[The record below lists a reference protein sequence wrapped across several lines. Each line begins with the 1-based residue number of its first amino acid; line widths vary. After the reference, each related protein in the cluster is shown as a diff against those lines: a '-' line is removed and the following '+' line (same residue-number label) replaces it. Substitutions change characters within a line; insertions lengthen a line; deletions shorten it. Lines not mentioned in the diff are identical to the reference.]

1 MVVKRYEIDPGRS
14 SVAILATSSVHDIHA
29 DAPGPSGWIELSGTP
44 GRFGPKT
51 TLAGRI
57 EVAAGGLSADNPLV
71 EREMKRRIDAR
82 RHPVISGEVTGVEAA
97 RENEIDLTGEI
108 TFLGRP
114 CEVTGTVTLA
124 VEGEGDGL
132 RVTGSQVLDVR
143 AWGLKPPKLLMLKV
157 HPEVT
162 VTIDLVVT

>member
-1 MVVKRYEIDPGRS
+1 MAKQYEIDPSRS

-51 TLAGRI
+51 TLTGRI
-57 EVAAGGLSADNPLV
+57 EVAAGGLRADNPLV

-82 RHPVISGEVTGVEAA
+82 RHPVISGEASGVESASGD
-97 RENEIDLTGEI
+97 EIELTGEI

-114 CEVTGTVTLA
+114 CEVTGTVA
-124 VEGEGDGL
+124 VTAEGDGV
-132 RVTGSQVLDVR
+132 RVTGNQILDVR

-162 VTIDLVVT
+162 VTIDLVAN

>member
-1 MVVKRYEIDPGRS
+1 MVAKRYEIDASRS
-14 SVAILATSSVHDIHA
+14 SVTILATSSVHDIHA
-29 DAPGPSGWIELSGTP
+29 NAPGPSGWIELSGTP

-82 RHPVISGEVTGVEAA
+82 RHPVISGEATGVEEASGDQVELA
-97 RENEIDLTGEI
+97 GEI

-114 CEVTGTVTLA
+114 CEVVGTVSVTA
-124 VEGEGDGL
+124 EGDGV

-162 VTIDLVVT
+162 VTIDLIAT

>member
-1 MVVKRYEIDPGRS
+1 MVATRYGIDPGRS

-29 DAPGPSGWIELSGTP
+29 EAPGPSGWIELSGTP

-51 TLAGRI
+51 TLTGRI

-82 RHPVISGEVTGVEAA
+82 RHPVISGEATGVEGASGD
-97 RENEIDLTGEI
+97 EVELTGEI

-114 CEVTGTVTLA
+114 CEVTGTVA
-124 VEGEGDGL
+124 VTAEGEGV
-132 RVTGSQVLDVR
+132 RVTGSQILDVR
-143 AWGLKPPKLLMLKV
+143 VWGLKPPKLLMLKV

-162 VTIDLVVT
+162 VTIDLVAT

>member
-1 MVVKRYEIDPGRS
+1 MVAKRYEIDASRS
-14 SVAILATSSVHDIHA
+14 SVAIVATSSVHDIHA
-29 DAPGPSGWIELSGTP
+29 DAPAPSGWIELSGTP

-51 TLAGRI
+51 TVSGRI
-57 EVAAGGLSADNPLV
+57 EVAAGELSADNPLV

-82 RHPVISGEVTGVEAA
+82 RYSVISGEATRVESAGGD
-97 RENEIDLTGEI
+97 EIALSGEI
-108 TFLGRP
+108 TFLGRAL
-114 CEVTGTVTLA
+114 EVEGTVTVTA
-124 VEGEGDGL
+124 DGEGL

-162 VTIDLVVT
+162 VTIDLVAI

>member
-1 MVVKRYEIDPGRS
+1 MVAKRYEIDSSRS

-51 TLAGRI
+51 TLAGRL
-57 EVAAGGLSADNPLV
+57 EVAAGGLKADNPLV

-82 RHPVISGEVTGVEAA
+82 RHPVISGEATGVESASGD
-97 RENEIDLTGEI
+97 EIELTGEI
-108 TFLGRP
+108 TFLGKP
-114 CEVTGTVTLA
+114 LEVTGTVSVTA
-124 VEGEGDGL
+124 EGDGL
-132 RVTGSQVLDVR
+132 RVTGSQILDVR

-162 VTIDLVVT
+162 VTIDLVAT